1 MCRRSAVQ
9 REGFK
14 LTAEWAPDEEEPNGR
29 KKQLTAELV
38 HQILK
43 RISDEDS
50 WTMGYVR
57 LAGGVQAICICIRA
71 VYTSIFRASRFLV
84 LVISLAPPS
93 AELVCALFAAASTR
107 SKRGPIG

>member
-1 MCRRSAVQ
+1 MNPMCRTQ

-14 LTAEWAPDEEEPNGR
+14 LTAEWAPDEEDQNGR

-50 WTMGYVR
+50 WTMGYVVGDPVVTLR
-57 LAGGVQAICICIRA
+57 
-71 VYTSIFRASRFLV
+71 
-84 LVISLAPPS
+84 
-93 AELVCALFAAASTR
+93 
-107 SKRGPIG
+107 

>member
-1 MCRRSAVQ
+1 VQ

-57 LAGGVQAICICIRA
+57 LAAARKL
-71 VYTSIFRASRFLV
+71 YAS
-84 LVISLAPPS
+84 APEPYS
-93 AELVCALFAAASTR
+93 R
-107 SKRGPIG
+107 RI